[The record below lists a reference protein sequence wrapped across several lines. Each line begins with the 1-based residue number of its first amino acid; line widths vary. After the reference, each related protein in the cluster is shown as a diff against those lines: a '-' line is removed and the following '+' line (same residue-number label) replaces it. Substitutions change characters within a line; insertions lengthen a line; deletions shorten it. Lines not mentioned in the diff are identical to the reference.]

1 MFTGIIEETGT
12 VQAATTE
19 ADGRRLRIE
28 TGLEGLTRGQSISVS
43 GACLTVESHG
53 DGWFEVF
60 LAAETVDRTYLG
72 NAEPGTVVNIERA
85 LPADGRLDGHMVQG
99 HVDATATVRTVEQ
112 LDEDWVFGF
121 DLPTGVGQY
130 VVEKGSISVDGVSL
144 TVAEKDASKETFTTA
159 IIPETYAVTNLS
171 AKAPGDPVHL
181 EVDVIAKY
189 VESLIEGYTSTTQR

>member
-1 MFTGIIEETGT
+1 MFTGIVEETGT

-28 TGLEGLTRGQSISVS
+28 TGLGALTRGQSISVS

-72 NAEPGTVVNIERA
+72 GVAPGTVVNIERA

-99 HVDATATVRTVEQ
+99 HVDATTTVRTVEQ

-130 VVEKGSISVDGVSL
+130 VVEKGSISVDGISL
-144 TVAEKDASKETFTTA
+144 TVAEKDPSTETFTTA

-171 AKAPGDPVHL
+171 AKTPGDPVHL

-189 VESLIEGYTSTTQR
+189 VESLIEGYA